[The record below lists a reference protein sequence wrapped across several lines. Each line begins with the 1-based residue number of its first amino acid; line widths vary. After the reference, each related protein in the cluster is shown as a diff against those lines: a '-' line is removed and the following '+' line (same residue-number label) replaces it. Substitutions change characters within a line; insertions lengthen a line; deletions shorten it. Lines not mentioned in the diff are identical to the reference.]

1 MSAAGYMLENPC
13 IRGYHVRGD
22 NASGADNQQERP
34 AVRTVSRRKNS
45 PTMQRLESS
54 EAIRQP
60 PRFDDRGEDMVLA
73 LWRHRGS

>member
-1 MSAAGYMLENPC
+1 MQLAICWKTRVSG
-13 IRGYHVRGD
+13 GYHVSGD

-34 AVRTVSRRKNS
+34 VVRTVSRRENS
-45 PTMQRLESS
+45 PIPQRLESS

>member
-1 MSAAGYMLENPC
+1 MSAAGYMLENPS
-13 IRGYHVRGD
+13 IRGYRFCGD

-34 AVRTVSRRKNS
+34 SVMRRARREGS
-45 PTMQRLESS
+45 PSQWRLESS